1 MLKAIINIEN
11 KNVSKILQVG
21 KERENMFW
29 AAGWMFY
36 RGTMSRKEILKFL
49 DETYLSW
56 EKGRFGVDSAKYK
69 RERDRIYK
77 MNYFQLVEFLDRV
90 VKDIYKP
97 KTYNNILK

>member
-1 MLKAIINIEN
+1 
-11 KNVSKILQVG
+11 
-21 KERENMFW
+21 MFW

-36 RGTMSRKEILKFL
+36 CGTMSRKEILKFL

-56 EKGRFGVDSAKYK
+56 QKGRFGVDFAKYK

-90 VKDIYKP
+90 VKDIYGP